1 VILDQGAVGHP
12 TRKPTTLLSDIPEV
26 AQLHGLKDDRP
37 PQHNRQ
43 KLSLEQRLEQSKSW
57 AAWAEG
63 LKYVLKVAAK
73 RIKNTPTAA
82 MKVVNLPKKEVESWR
97 RHFAAGH
104 VPYRRDCGVC
114 VEAAGRGRC
123 RKRIQHP
130 EAFCLSVDTAGP
142 FCAGVDQ
149 SRKKAKYML
158 IGTITIPTK
167 KGRPMVEGLDRLI
180 ARDPGKDQHLDSMEE
195 ALMSLYDQ
203 YKEMENPEEDPLKI
217 EDEKDSKE
225 KGEDPVEVEAQEVE
239 ECVSKEVE
247 RAVIEEIKDWSMESL
262 TVAIPLASR
271 NKKEVVEGLTWI
283 YSKLK
288 SIHIPVQR
296 LHADRAREFVSQDV
310 KRWAQARNLHQTF
323 TEGDS
328 GEANGRAE
336 REVGIVKALTR
347 AQLLATGEDKSLWP
361 LALRH
366 GAELRFRQQLLRLG
380 VPTPALIPFGTM
392 GLAERKRW
400 ERGEKGEAGLL
411 APMRRGKIM
420 GPASSMSLT
429 SKGYYVRLEDTGNYI
444 YSTAVVVHKPKS
456 ADAFEQVRAEVQDQ
470 QQGAC
475 PELDAIEAELFP
487 PQLPQQAL
495 KASPQYQPDAA
506 QVQQHLDA
514 LHHEDDGYSPTEMA
528 ESEYD
533 PFTEQFMAEFGEVY
547 ERLYPENA
555 PAEERRRRLRG
566 KQTVPAR
573 LQVLN
578 LAGGSAEEVVQ
589 EEEVMKKVLNA
600 KDVAFFSII
609 TVHHKLNN
617 KEPSANALSAMR
629 FKRLRTQSLRLRRV
643 RMRKQSGG
651 R

>member
-1 VILDQGAVGHP
+1 MCRTAV
-12 TRKPTTLLSDIPEV
+12 TV
-26 AQLHGLKDDRP
+26 V
-37 PQHNRQ
+37 
-43 KLSLEQRLEQSKSW
+43 
-57 AAWAEG
+57 
-63 LKYVLKVAAK
+63 YVLK
-73 RIKNTPTAA
+73 
-82 MKVVNLPKKEVESWR
+82 LLVEEGAER
-97 RHFAAGH
+97 
-104 VPYRRDCGVC
+104 
-114 VEAAGRGRC
+114 E
-123 RKRIQHP
+123 IQHP

-180 ARDPGKDQHLDSMEE
+180 ARDPGKDQRLDSMEE

-239 ECVSKEVE
+239 ECVSKRVE

-271 NKKEVVEGLTWI
+271 NKKEAVEGLTWI

-336 REVGIVKALTR
+336 REVGIIKALTR

-392 GLAERKRW
+392 GFAKRKRW

-444 YSTAVVVHKPKS
+444 YSTAVVVPKPKS

-578 LAGGSAEEVVQ
+578 LAGG
-589 EEEVMKKVLNA
+589 
-600 KDVAFFSII
+600 
-609 TVHHKLNN
+609 
-617 KEPSANALSAMR
+617 
-629 FKRLRTQSLRLRRV
+629 
-643 RMRKQSGG
+643 
-651 R
+651 